1 MSQVFG
7 ISHAAAAVLIY
18 LAVLIYSPIMTAF
31 AVLGATIGT
40 LTGRLSA
47 MPSLVPSLLPFF
59 VESLM
64 LPVIVYY
71 VLIIQKQNG
80 NVCRVLQF

>member
-7 ISHAAAAVLIY
+7 TSHAAAAVLFY

-40 LTGRLSA
+40 LTGGLSA
-47 MPSLVPSLLPFF
+47 MPSLVLF
-59 VESLM
+59 
-64 LPVIVYY
+64 
-71 VLIIQKQNG
+71 LII
-80 NVCRVLQF
+80 LSS

>member
-7 ISHAAAAVLIY
+7 ISHAAAAALIY
-18 LAVLIYSPIMTAF
+18 LAVLIYSPIVTAF

-47 MPSLVPSLLPFF
+47 MQTLVPF
-59 VESLM
+59 
-64 LPVIVYY
+64 
-71 VLIIQKQNG
+71 LII
-80 NVCRVLQF
+80 LSS